1 MYIKYNRDVMLR
13 TSSAEFRLPSR
24 LSVPHFTKYLLSY
37 IGSHGYILY
46 RHVPKLWDYV
56 WNRSYS
62 STTKFGNLNLTAR
75 YFLNTPKIAENRKIS
90 NLKDTHYLKFS
101 APS

>member
-1 MYIKYNRDVMLR
+1 MRALCVRANAPRKRRALYWHAGFQI
-13 TSSAEFRLPSR
+13 
-24 LSVPHFTKYLLSY
+24 PHFTKYLLSY
-37 IGSHGYILY
+37 IGCHGYILY
-46 RHVPKLWDYV
+46 RNVPKLWDYV
-56 WNRSYS
+56 GNRSSS
-62 STTKFGNLNLTAR
+62 STTKFGNPNLTAR